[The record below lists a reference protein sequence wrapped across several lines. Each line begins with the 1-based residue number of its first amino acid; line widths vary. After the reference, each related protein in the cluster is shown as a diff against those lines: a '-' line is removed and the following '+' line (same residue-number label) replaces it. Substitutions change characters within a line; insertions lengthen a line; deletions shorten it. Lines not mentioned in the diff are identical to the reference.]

1 MIGSTSGA
9 NKKTRFLPE
18 GRVVGFEGQLDPDR
32 KYVTHLRLIE
42 QRDKYVDFQPGAEIY
57 YTCDPFG
64 YENSLELQEEEK
76 AKKKAQ
82 KKKKVIILI
91 LCLALVC
98 VVIMMIAV
106 LVLFYVW

>member
-1 MIGSTSGA
+1 MIRMIGSTSGA

-76 AKKKAQ
+76 AKKK
-82 KKKKVIILI
+82 KKVIILI